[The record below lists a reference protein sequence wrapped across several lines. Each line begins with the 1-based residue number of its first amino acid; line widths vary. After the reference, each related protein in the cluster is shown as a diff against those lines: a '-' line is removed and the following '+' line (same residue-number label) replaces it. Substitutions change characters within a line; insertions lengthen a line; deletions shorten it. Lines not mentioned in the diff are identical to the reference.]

1 MKNAY
6 SPALQTLL
14 LASYLIADHKEA
26 EASLLLDAIEPADD
40 ITRICVQSLRGQNQ
54 LTAPLYVATPQT
66 EDKQINVFDLV
77 LQSVPPVEQVSR
89 RALGRMLEL
98 YAGLDS
104 FTHLNIG
111 IGKGRFE
118 VKMLE
123 TLAVTAPHLP
133 RLIRIVGIDVDAQS
147 LDEAGREIRATAGRL
162 LPATTRVEY
171 VSICAFAEAIDPS
184 IWDGIREHH
193 TDLLGVISAFTL
205 HHIPT
210 AEKRSA
216 VIRQVAACNPELFVL
231 LEPDADHFTEHLPA
245 RLMNCF
251 QLFEGIFRQVD
262 QNKLSPAEA
271 QAIKYTFF
279 GREIQDILSLREEK
293 RSEKHE
299 RADVWAGR
307 LQEAGFR
314 LQPVD
319 APGGRKSRSRTK
331 DRLRMVQDPHRRY
344 TTTEFEGVPM
354 VAMLTA
360 GRS

>member
-6 SPALQTLL
+6 PPSLQTLL
-14 LASYLIADHKEA
+14 LASYLIADNKKE
-26 EASLLLDAIEPADD
+26 EASALLDALEPADD
-40 ITRICVQSLRGQNQ
+40 ITRICVQSLRGQHH
-54 LTAPLYVATPQT
+54 LTAPLYVATPQA

-77 LQSVPPVEQVSR
+77 LRSVPPVEQVSR
-89 RALGRMLEL
+89 QALVRMLEL
-98 YAGLDS
+98 YRGLDS

-118 VKMLE
+118 VKLLE
-123 TLAVTAPHLP
+123 ALAAEATQRP
-133 RLIRIVGIDVDAQS
+133 RLIRIVGIDVDVHS
-147 LDEAGREIRATAGRL
+147 LGEAGREIRATAGRL
-162 LPATTRVEY
+162 FPATTQVEY
-171 VSICAFAEAIDPS
+171 VPVCAFAEAVDAS
-184 IWDGIREHH
+184 IWKSIAGHN
-193 TDLLGVISAFTL
+193 TDLLGVLSAFTL

-245 RLMNCF
+245 RLTNCF
-251 QLFEGIFRQVD
+251 QLFDGIFRQVD
-262 QNKLSPAEA
+262 QNELNPAEA

-307 LQEAGFR
+307 LQDAGFR
-314 LQPVD
+314 LQPV
-319 APGGRKSRSRTK
+319 APSPGRKPAKTQ
-331 DRLRMVQDPHRRY
+331 DRLRLLQDPHRRY

-360 GRS
+360 ARS

>member
-1 MKNAY
+1 
-6 SPALQTLL
+6 
-14 LASYLIADHKEA
+14 
-26 EASLLLDAIEPADD
+26 
-40 ITRICVQSLRGQNQ
+40 
-54 LTAPLYVATPQT
+54 
-66 EDKQINVFDLV
+66 
-77 LQSVPPVEQVSR
+77 VEQISR
-89 RALGRMLEL
+89 QALGRMLEL
-98 YAGLDS
+98 YSGHDS

-123 TLAVTAPHLP
+123 TLAATASVLP
-133 RLIRIVGIDVDAQS
+133 SLIRIVGIDVDAQS
-147 LDEAGREIRATAGRL
+147 LDEAGQDIRATAKRL
-162 LPATTRVEY
+162 FPATTQVEY
-171 VSICAFAEAIDPS
+171 ISVCAFAEAVDAS
-184 IWDGIREHH
+184 VWNSIREHN
-193 TDLLGVISAFTL
+193 TDLMGAISAFTL

-216 VIRQVAACNPELFVL
+216 VIKQVAACNPELFVL

-251 QLFEGIFRQVD
+251 QLFDGIFRQVD
-262 QNKLSPAEA
+262 QNELSPAEA

-279 GREIQDILSLREEK
+279 GREIQDILSLKEEK

-314 LQPVD
+314 LQPTT
-319 APGGRKSRSRTK
+319 AGGRKSPAKTK

-360 GRS
+360 SRT

>member
-14 LASYLIADHKEA
+14 LASYLIADNKKE
-26 EASLLLDAIEPADD
+26 EASLLLDALEPTDD
-40 ITRICVQSLRGQNQ
+40 ITRICVQSLRGQHH
-54 LTAPLYVATPQT
+54 LSAPLYVATPQA

-77 LQSVPPVEQVSR
+77 LRSVPPVEQVSR
-89 RALGRMLEL
+89 QALVRMLEL
-98 YAGLDS
+98 YAGFDS

-123 TLAVTAPHLP
+123 ELAASRGPLPHF
-133 RLIRIVGIDVDAQS
+133 IRIVGIDVDGQS
-147 LDEAGREIRATAGRL
+147 LEEAGRDIRATAERL
-162 LPATTRVEY
+162 FPATTRVEY
-171 VSICAFAEAIDPS
+171 VSVCAFAEAVDAS
-184 IWDGIREHH
+184 VWNGIREHD
-193 TDLLGVISAFTL
+193 TNVLGAISAFTL

-216 VIRQVAACNPELFVL
+216 VIRQVADCNPELFVL

-251 QLFEGIFRQVD
+251 HLFDGIFKQVD
-262 QNKLSPAEA
+262 QNELSPAEA

-314 LQPVD
+314 LQPVP
-319 APGGRKSRSRTK
+319 APDGRKSPFKTK
-331 DRLRMVQDPHRRY
+331 DRLRMVQDPHRRF
-344 TTTEFEGVPM
+344 TTTVFEGIPM

-360 GRS
+360 RRS